1 MIILSNVATSCLNGV
16 KTNYYPYKMM
26 PSQVNYVVT
35 GGPILEPGE
44 KKLWIAQYYNNRQN
58 YEVIL

>member
-1 MIILSNVATSCLNGV
+1 MSKWSKVFV
-16 KTNYYPYKMM
+16 M

-44 KKLWIAQYYNNRQN
+44 KKIWTAQYYNNRQN
-58 YEVIL
+58 YEVII